1 MDEMTSGTYKGLS
14 LAQLIE
20 WVWGQECGWG
30 PIIGIGHTN
39 EGTAAT
45 FRFSE
50 TEPTDKAEIRPLLEG
65 QQPHDDAVVG
75 YVFILGQ
82 ITKVQVYR

>member
-1 MDEMTSGTYKGLS
+1 MDELTSGTYKGLS
-14 LAQLIE
+14 LAQLTE

-50 TEPTDKAEIRPLLEG
+50 NDPVTKADIRPLLDG
-65 QQPHDDAVVG
+65 QAARDDAVVG
-75 YVFILGQ
+75 YVFILNE
-82 ITKVQVYR
+82 IMKVQVYR